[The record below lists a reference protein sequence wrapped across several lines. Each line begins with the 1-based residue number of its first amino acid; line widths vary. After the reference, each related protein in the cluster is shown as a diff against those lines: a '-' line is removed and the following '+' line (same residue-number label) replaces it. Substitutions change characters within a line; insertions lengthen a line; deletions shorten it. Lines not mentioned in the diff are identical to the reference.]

1 MFRGLPSPGALRTFE
16 SAARLGSFKRAA
28 AELSVTPTAVSHQIR
43 ALEDTLG
50 VQLFVRRT
58 RQIDLTEIGS
68 ALAPALTRGF
78 QEMKTAFDEVLA
90 TDPVIT
96 VSTTAAF
103 ALLRLVP
110 ELPSFYAQAP
120 GMRVQIETATHPI
133 DLRHDRHVDVA
144 LRYGSGPYPGL
155 FALPLVEEAFS
166 AYAAPGRIDNDA
178 RLSGATLLETDWQQ
192 PVLGDVNWPSWF
204 ARAQLEIDDIAR
216 IVRFDEEHFV
226 LQAAIAGQG
235 VALASSVLASD
246 MVARGLLV
254 PVRPDVHLEGS
265 AYTALCLEENSRSR
279 NVETFLAWLETRF
292 S

>member
-1 MFRGLPSPGALRTFE
+1 MFKGLPSPGALRTFE

-43 ALEDTLG
+43 ALEDALG
-50 VQLFVRRT
+50 VQLFVRQA
-58 RQIDLTEIGS
+58 RQIKLTEVGS
-68 ALAPALTRGF
+68 VLAPALTRGF
-78 QEMKTAFDEVLA
+78 QEMKIALDEVLA
-90 TDPVIT
+90 VDPVIT

-110 ELPSFYAQAP
+110 ELPSFYEQAP

-133 DLRHDRHVDVA
+133 DLHHDRHVDVA

-155 FALPLVEEAFS
+155 CTLPLVEEEFG
-166 AYAAPGRIDNDA
+166 AYAAPGRFDIDAD
-178 RLSGATLLETDWQQ
+178 LSGATLLETEWQQ
-192 PVLGDVNWPSWF
+192 PVLQDVNWPVWF
-204 ARAQLEIDDIAR
+204 ERAQLKIDDVAR

-226 LQAAIAGQG
+226 LQAAVAGQG

-246 MVARGLLV
+246 MVARKLLV
-254 PVRPDVHLEGS
+254 PVLPNIQLQGS
-265 AYTALCLEENSRSR
+265 AYTALCLEETARSHK
-279 NVETFLAWLETRF
+279 VSTFLAWLEARF

>member
-1 MFRGLPSPGALRTFE
+1 MFKSLPSPGALRTFE

-43 ALEDTLG
+43 TLEDTLG
-50 VQLFVRRT
+50 VQLFVRQA
-58 RQIDLTEIGS
+58 RQIKLTQIGS
-68 ALAPALTRGF
+68 ALAPACTRGF
-78 QEMKTAFDEVLA
+78 QEMKTALDEVLA
-90 TDPVIT
+90 TDTVIT

-120 GMRVQIETATHPI
+120 GIRVQIETATQPI
-133 DLRHDRHVDVA
+133 DLRHHRHVDVA

-155 FALPLVEEAFS
+155 YALPLVQEEFG
-166 AYAAPGRIDNDA
+166 AYAAPGRFDKDS

-192 PVLGDVNWPSWF
+192 PVLREVNWPGWF
-204 ARAQLEIDDIAR
+204 ARAQLEIDDVAR

-246 MVARGLLV
+246 MVARELLT
-254 PVRPDVHLEGS
+254 PVRPNIQLKGS
-265 AYTALCLEENSRSR
+265 AYTALCLEETSRYRKVS
-279 NVETFLAWLETRF
+279 TFLAWLDAQF

>member
-1 MFRGLPSPGALRTFE
+1 MFKGLPSPGALRTFE
-16 SAARLGSFKRAA
+16 SAARLGSFKQAA
-28 AELSVTPTAVSHQIR
+28 VELAVTPTAVSHQIR

-50 VQLFVRRT
+50 VQLFVREA
-58 RQIDLTEIGS
+58 RQIKLTEIGS
-68 ALAPALTRGF
+68 ALAPSFTRGF
-78 QEMKTAFDEVLA
+78 QEMKTALDEVLT

-120 GMRVQIETATHPI
+120 GMRVQIDTSTHPV

-155 FALPLVEEAFS
+155 FARTLVEEEFG
-166 AYAAPGRIDNDA
+166 AYAAPGRVDKDA
-178 RLSGATLLETDWQQ
+178 RLIGATLLETNWQRPILQ
-192 PVLGDVNWPSWF
+192 NVNWPGWF
-204 ARAQLEIDDIAR
+204 ARAQLEIGDVAR
-216 IVRFDEEHFV
+216 IVHFDEEHFV

-246 MVARGLLV
+246 MVVRELLV
-254 PVRPDVHLEGS
+254 PVRPNVQLKGS

-279 NVETFLAWLETRF
+279 KVGAFLEWLDTQF

>member
-1 MFRGLPSPGALRTFE
+1 MFKGLPSPGALRTFE

-50 VQLFVRRT
+50 VQLFVRQAR
-58 RQIDLTEIGS
+58 RIKLTEIGS
-68 ALAPALTRGF
+68 ALAPAFTRGF
-78 QEMKTAFDEVLA
+78 QEMKTALDEVLA

-120 GMRVQIETATHPI
+120 GIRVQIETATQPI
-133 DLRHDRHVDVA
+133 DLQHHRHVDVA

-155 FALPLVEEAFS
+155 FALPLVEEEFG
-166 AYAAPGRIDNDA
+166 AYAAPGRFDKDA
-178 RLSGATLLETDWQQ
+178 LSGATLLETDWQQ
-192 PVLGDVNWPSWF
+192 PVLRDVNWPGWF
-204 ARAQLEIDDIAR
+204 ARAQLKIDDVAR

-246 MVARGLLV
+246 MVARELLV
-254 PVRPDVHLEGS
+254 PVRPEIQLRGA

-279 NVETFLAWLETRF
+279 KVSMFLAWLEEQF

>member
-1 MFRGLPSPGALRTFE
+1 MFKGLPSPGALRTFE
-16 SAARLGSFKRAA
+16 SAARLGSFKQAA

-43 ALEDTLG
+43 TLEDALG
-50 VQLFVRRT
+50 VQLFARHARR
-58 RQIDLTEIGS
+58 IELTEIGS
-68 ALAPALTRGF
+68 ALAPAFTRGF
-78 QEMKTAFDEVLA
+78 QEMKTALDEVLT

-103 ALLRLVP
+103 ALLKLVP

-120 GMRVQIETATHPI
+120 GMRVRIETATHPI
-133 DLRHDRHVDVA
+133 DLRHDRNVDVA

-155 FALPLVEEAFS
+155 FALPLVEEEFG
-166 AYAAPGRIDNDA
+166 AYAAPKRIVKDA

-192 PVLGDVNWPSWF
+192 PVLRDVNWPAWF
-204 ARAQLEIDDIAR
+204 AHAELKIDDVAR
-216 IVRFDEEHFV
+216 IIRFDEEHFV

-246 MVARGLLV
+246 MVARELLA
-254 PVRPDVHLEGS
+254 PVRPEVQLKGS
-265 AYTALCLEENSRSR
+265 AYTALCLEETSRSR
-279 NVETFLAWLETRF
+279 KVSTFLEWLKARF